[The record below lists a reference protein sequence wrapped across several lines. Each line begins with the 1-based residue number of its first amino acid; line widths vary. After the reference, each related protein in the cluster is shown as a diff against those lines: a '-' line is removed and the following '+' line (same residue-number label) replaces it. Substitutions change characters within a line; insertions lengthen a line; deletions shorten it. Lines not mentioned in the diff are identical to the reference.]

1 MDKHH
6 QQQQQFKSDIV
17 NASLV
22 LNNQLARLRMLDK
35 KFTATNKDLR
45 NQIAANIKS
54 GNNDRAKAIANELA
68 NIRHVQRTT
77 QNMSLALE
85 VVVIRFST
93 INEFAIILETINP
106 TIEMIKGI
114 QKEISKAVPTA
125 NEVFS
130 EVTSMTSDVLINS
143 NIKSEASKVPI
154 STPVDTEALSILNE
168 VEGILENE
176 AKAKLPEVPNSI
188 HAVKIKQETDEH
200 VIEDNQIMVEG

>member
-1 MDKHH
+1 MDKH
-6 QQQQQFKSDIV
+6 QEQQQFKSDIV

-22 LNNQLARLRMLDK
+22 LNNQLTRLRMLDK
-35 KFTATNKDLR
+35 KFTAMNTDLR
-45 NQIAANIKS
+45 NQIAINIKS

-85 VVVIRFST
+85 VVVIRFIT

-125 NEVFS
+125 NEVLS
-130 EVTSMTSDVLINS
+130 EMTSMTSDVLINS
-143 NIKSEASKVPI
+143 NIKSEAGKVPI
-154 STPVDTEALSILNE
+154 SIPVDTEALSILNE

-188 HAVKIKQETDEH
+188 HANKIKQETDEH
-200 VIEDNQIMVEG
+200 VIEDNRIMVEG

>member
-1 MDKHH
+1 MDKH

-22 LNNQLARLRMLDK
+22 LNNQLTRLRMLDK
-35 KFTATNKDLR
+35 KFTAMNTDLR
-45 NQIAANIKS
+45 NQITTNIKS

-125 NEVFS
+125 NEVLS
-130 EVTSMTSDVLINS
+130 EMTSMTSDVLINS
-143 NIKSEASKVPI
+143 NIKSEAGKVPI
-154 STPVDTEALSILNE
+154 SIPVDTEALSILNE

-188 HAVKIKQETDEH
+188 HANKIKQETDEH
-200 VIEDNQIMVEG
+200 VIEDNRIMVEG

>member
-1 MDKHH
+1 MDKH

-22 LNNQLARLRMLDK
+22 LNNQLTRLRMLDK
-35 KFTATNKDLR
+35 KFTAMNTDLR

-125 NEVFS
+125 NEVLS
-130 EVTSMTSDVLINS
+130 EMTSMTSDVLINS
-143 NIKSEASKVPI
+143 NIKSEAGKVPI
-154 STPVDTEALSILNE
+154 SIPVDTEALSILNE

-176 AKAKLPEVPNSI
+176 AKVKLPEVPNSI

>member
-1 MDKHH
+1 MDKH

-22 LNNQLARLRMLDK
+22 LNNQLTRLRMLDK
-35 KFTATNKDLR
+35 KFTAMNTDLR
-45 NQIAANIKS
+45 NQIAINIKS

-125 NEVFS
+125 NEVLS
-130 EVTSMTSDVLINS
+130 EMTSMTSDVLINS
-143 NIKSEASKVPI
+143 NIKSEAGKVPI
-154 STPVDTEALSILNE
+154 SIPVDTETLSILNE

-188 HAVKIKQETDEH
+188 HAIKIKRETDER
-200 VIEDNQIMVEG
+200 VIEDNRIMVEG

>member
-1 MDKHH
+1 MDKH

-22 LNNQLARLRMLDK
+22 LNNQLTRLRMLDK
-35 KFTATNKDLR
+35 KFTAMNTDLR

-106 TIEMIKGI
+106 TIEMIKDI
-114 QKEISKAVPTA
+114 QKDISKAVPTA
-125 NEVFS
+125 NEVLS
-130 EVTSMTSDVLINS
+130 EMTSMTSDVLINS
-143 NIKSEASKVPI
+143 NIKSEVGKVPI

-176 AKAKLPEVPNSI
+176 AKVKLPEVPNSI

>member
-1 MDKHH
+1 MDKH

-22 LNNQLARLRMLDK
+22 LNNQLTRLRMLDK
-35 KFTATNKDLR
+35 KFTAMNTDLR
-45 NQIAANIKS
+45 NQIAINIKS

-125 NEVFS
+125 NEVLS
-130 EVTSMTSDVLINS
+130 EMTSMTSDVLINS
-143 NIKSEASKVPI
+143 NIKSEAGKVPI
-154 STPVDTEALSILNE
+154 SIPVDTEALSILNE

-176 AKAKLPEVPNSI
+176 AKAKLPEIPNSI
-188 HAVKIKQETDEH
+188 HANKIKQETDEH
-200 VIEDNQIMVEG
+200 VIEDNRIMVEG

>member
-1 MDKHH
+1 MDKH

-22 LNNQLARLRMLDK
+22 LNNQLTRLRMLDK
-35 KFTATNKDLR
+35 KFTAMNTNLR

-125 NEVFS
+125 NEVLS
-130 EVTSMTSDVLINS
+130 EMTSMTSDVLINS
-143 NIKSEASKVPI
+143 NIKSEAGKVPI
-154 STPVDTEALSILNE
+154 SIPVDTEALSILNE

-176 AKAKLPEVPNSI
+176 AKSKLPEVPNSI
-188 HAVKIKQETDEH
+188 HAIKIKQETDEH
-200 VIEDNQIMVEG
+200 VMDDNRIMVEG

>member
-1 MDKHH
+1 
-6 QQQQQFKSDIV
+6 
-17 NASLV
+17 
-22 LNNQLARLRMLDK
+22 MLDK
-35 KFTATNKDLR
+35 KFTAMNTDLR

-125 NEVFS
+125 NEVLS
-130 EVTSMTSDVLINS
+130 EMTSMTSDVLINS
-143 NIKSEASKVPI
+143 NIKSEAGKVPI
-154 STPVDTEALSILNE
+154 SIPVDTEALSILNE

-188 HAVKIKQETDEH
+188 HANKIKQETDEH
-200 VIEDNQIMVEG
+200 VIEDNRIMVEG

>member
-1 MDKHH
+1 MDKH

-22 LNNQLARLRMLDK
+22 LNNQLTRLRMLDK
-35 KFTATNKDLR
+35 KFTSMNTDLR

-125 NEVFS
+125 NEVLS
-130 EVTSMTSDVLINS
+130 EMTSMTSDVLINS
-143 NIKSEASKVPI
+143 NIKSEAGKVPI
-154 STPVDTEALSILNE
+154 SIPVDTEALSILNE

-188 HAVKIKQETDEH
+188 HAIKIKQETDEH
-200 VIEDNQIMVEG
+200 VLEDNRIMVEG

>member
-1 MDKHH
+1 MDKH

-22 LNNQLARLRMLDK
+22 LNNQLTRLRMLDK
-35 KFTATNKDLR
+35 KFTAMNTDLR

-125 NEVFS
+125 NEVLS
-130 EVTSMTSDVLINS
+130 EMTSMTSDVLINS
-143 NIKSEASKVPI
+143 NIKSEAGKVPI
-154 STPVDTEALSILNE
+154 SIPVDTETLSILNE

-188 HAVKIKQETDEH
+188 HANKIKQETDEH
-200 VIEDNQIMVEG
+200 VIEDNRIMVEG